1 VVGKS
6 RTFLT
11 GRRYIHAM
19 RILGGMLAIFALLL
33 LKDALGL
40 LGLLA

>member
-1 VVGKS
+1 
-6 RTFLT
+6 
-11 GRRYIHAM
+11 M